1 MITALGD
8 VGRWILR
15 RPHVPAGATPL
26 YARRGTLAVPM
37 VFAVLCG
44 GEIVLL
50 HLLIP
55 WPVVR
60 VIVDLVGVL
69 GLVSVLGMAAA
80 PAVRPHLLF
89 PDRLELRVGGRRAG
103 TVPRELIGVAQ
114 PQRRLHPTAPELTE
128 LSEQEMPPP
137 AAIGPDADGHGHG
150 TDGRGQGADSHGGGA
165 GPPLALTLPGPD
177 GTNVTL
183 CLIEPVSVS
192 IPPAPGKRA
201 RPVRVQEVRLHLD
214 EPEDLWS
221 GVSSS
226 FVPQQQ
232 L

>member
-15 RPHVPAGATPL
+15 RPHVPVGATPL

-60 VIVDLVGVL
+60 LIVDLVGVL
-69 GLVSVLGMAAA
+69 GLVAVLGMAAA

-89 PDRLELRVGGRRAG
+89 PDRLELRVGGRRTG

-114 PQRRLHPTAPELTE
+114 AQRRLHPTAPELTE
-128 LSEQEMPPP
+128 
-137 AAIGPDADGHGHG
+137 
-150 TDGRGQGADSHGGGA
+150 GADSHGDGV

-183 CLIEPVSVS
+183 RLTEPVSVS

-201 RPVRVQEVRLHLD
+201 RPGRVQEVRLHLD
-214 EPEDLWS
+214 EPEALWS